1 MFNGTVHD
9 TSILPSECLSTRMAQ
24 GETREIDRQAI
35 SNLEALM
42 FKANALVEI
51 NICRFLLRHVAEWRG
66 CVCMYFN
73 QTNVSKTW
81 NNARCTLPPADAKF
95 WIHK

>member
-1 MFNGTVHD
+1 MNVF
-9 TSILPSECLSTRMAQ
+9 PQ
-24 GETREIDRQAI
+24 GWHEEETGEIDRQAI

-51 NICRFLLRHVAEWRG
+51 HIVCRFLLRHEAEWRG

-81 NNARCTLPPADAKF
+81 NNAQCTPPPADAKF